1 MARFPYKRG
10 PRVYPPIKDKLYK
23 KIEDLGVTMN
33 NDRTL
38 LDREGRVLR
47 KSRTYKQM
55 GINEEDV
62 RQRFR
67 HYYYNEIH
75 PWALEEIDIHIDPD
89 IKEITPPP
97 HMIPKPK
104 KGRGG
109 LLKLHRAK
117 KRQKLIKNMRRL
129 LRRVDRLEDSP
140 MKYKIL
146 DNMEKEIRRTKPKKG
161 RGGLIDFHK
170 WKKKKKKK
178 VMKDFLDDPNPQN
191 ASELMSSLY
200 AAEVRGREI
209 RNRIAGRLKKHP
221 EDNVIKF
228 PNKFAGWVGDRKPK
242 PKKPKKKPKKNMG
255 GLLSLYE

>member
-23 KIEDLGVTMN
+23 KLEDLGVTMN

-67 HYYYNEIH
+67 HYYYNEVH

-97 HMIPKPK
+97 HMLPK
-104 KGRGG
+104 
-109 LLKLHRAK
+109 
-117 KRQKLIKNMRRL
+117 
-129 LRRVDRLEDSP
+129 
-140 MKYKIL
+140 
-146 DNMEKEIRRTKPKKG
+146 TKKG

-170 WKKKKKKK
+170 WKKKKKREKK
-178 VMKDFLDDPNPQN
+178 KSG
-191 ASELMSSLY
+191 AELT
-200 AAEVRGREI
+200 AELLGKKQRL
-209 RNRIAGRLKKHP
+209 NRVVDRLFKHRKTP
-221 EDNVIKF
+221 RLN
-228 PNKFAGWVGDRKPK
+228 PNKLEEIIIQPTKPDPITGRIREDIRMSRYQVEVK
-242 PKKPKKKPKKNMG
+242 PGGRQRVYDIWDDTTNTFRKKPKFVHMKDVKGNIILKEQKNMG

>member
-23 KIEDLGVTMN
+23 QIEDLGVTMN

-97 HMIPKPK
+97 HMLPKPK

-109 LLKLHRAK
+109 L
-117 KRQKLIKNMRRL
+117 IN
-129 LRRVDRLEDSP
+129 
-140 MKYKIL
+140 
-146 DNMEKEIRRTKPKKG
+146 
-161 RGGLIDFHK
+161 FHK
-170 WKKKKKKK
+170 WKKKKKRK
-178 VMKDFLDDPNPQN
+178 VMQDFLDDPTSAKNE
-191 ASELMSSLY
+191 AELM
-200 AAEVRGREI
+200 AALLGGRA
-209 RNRIAGRLKKHP
+209 RLNRIARRLKRHP
-221 EDNVIKF
+221 EDKVIKF
-228 PNKFAGWVGDRKPK
+228 PK
-242 PKKPKKKPKKNMG
+242 KKKPKKNMG